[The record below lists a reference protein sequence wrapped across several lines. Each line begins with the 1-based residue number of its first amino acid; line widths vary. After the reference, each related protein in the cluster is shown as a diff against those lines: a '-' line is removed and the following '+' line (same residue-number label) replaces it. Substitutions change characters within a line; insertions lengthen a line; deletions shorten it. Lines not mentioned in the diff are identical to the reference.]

1 MTEHDGE
8 ALEQVRHHTQRLLAD
23 IPSQPSALHVRNGD
37 AAVDLEWPTDGGEA
51 RPAGSA
57 QPAASQPT
65 VSQPEGQQPDTTTY
79 LTAPTV
85 GVFYRAPEPGAT
97 PFVAEDDV
105 VSVGQQVG
113 IVEVMKLMVP
123 VEAEAQGRIA
133 KVLKDDGAQVEY
145 GDQLFALAPAD
156 AA

>member
-23 IPSQPSALHVRNGD
+23 IPAQPSALHVRNGD
-37 AAVDLEWPTDGGEA
+37 VAVDLEWPTEGEA
-51 RPAGSA
+51 RPATPTTETA
-57 QPAASQPT
+57 APA
-65 VSQPEGQQPDTTTY
+65 PEKEKENEPDATAY

>member
-23 IPSQPSALHVRNGD
+23 IPAQPSALHVRNGD

-51 RPAGSA
+51 RSAEPAEPA
-57 QPAASQPT
+57 QPAAPQSKA
-65 VSQPEGQQPDTTTY
+65 EPDTTTY

>member
-8 ALEQVRHHTQRLLAD
+8 ALEQVRHHTQRLLED
-23 IPSQPSALHVRNGD
+23 IPSQPSALHVRNGE

-57 QPAASQPT
+57 QPAAPQT
-65 VSQPEGQQPDTTTY
+65 EAAQQEAQPDTTTY